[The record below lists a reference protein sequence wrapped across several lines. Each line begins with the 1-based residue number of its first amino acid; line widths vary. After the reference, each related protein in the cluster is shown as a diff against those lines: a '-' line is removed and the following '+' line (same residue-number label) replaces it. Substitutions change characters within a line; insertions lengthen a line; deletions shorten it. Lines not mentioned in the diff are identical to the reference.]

1 MFCVQ
6 IYLHFYLVQ
15 HPGYG
20 IFDQCVVT
28 AIGRDFVNIY
38 CPRFGIEERIFVFS
52 SPLYELVRCVARDF
66 SFFCRSAQE
75 SALSCTAVSRDD
87 EWQWLATLPV
97 CRGGVVVTVCV
108 WAGYVWCYCV

>member
-66 SFFCRSAQE
+66 SFFVVLHRNQRLAAPPYPTMTSGSGLQHCRF
-75 SALSCTAVSRDD
+75 
-87 EWQWLATLPV
+87 
-97 CRGGVVVTVCV
+97 VV
-108 WAGYVWCYCV
+108 AGWW